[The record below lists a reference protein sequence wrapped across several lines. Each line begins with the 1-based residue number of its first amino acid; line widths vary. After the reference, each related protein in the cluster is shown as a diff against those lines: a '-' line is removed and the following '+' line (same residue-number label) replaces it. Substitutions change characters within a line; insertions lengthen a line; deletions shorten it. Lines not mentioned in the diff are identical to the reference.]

1 VFEPV
6 AAHRDVYD
14 NLYKRVY
21 KKMYANLQPMYR
33 EIAQITGYP
42 QQI

>member
-1 VFEPV
+1 
-6 AAHRDVYD
+6 VYD

-33 EIAQITGYP
+33 EIARITGYP